1 MLDQWYYQLVLQKVV
16 QVEEDQL
23 LVQVLHN
30 QQVGQEILRQFHHLK
45 VKMVALDIVEV
56 VMVKVVVVELL

>member
-16 QVEEDQL
+16 QVEGDQL

-30 QQVGQEILRQFHHLK
+30 LLEEQEILRQFHHLK
-45 VKMVALDIVEV
+45 VKMVALDFVEV
-56 VMVKVVVVELL
+56 VMVKAVVVELL